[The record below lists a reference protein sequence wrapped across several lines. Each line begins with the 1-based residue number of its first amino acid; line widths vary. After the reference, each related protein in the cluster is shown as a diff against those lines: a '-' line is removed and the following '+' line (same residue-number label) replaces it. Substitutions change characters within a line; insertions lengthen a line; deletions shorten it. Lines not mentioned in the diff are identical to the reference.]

1 MFSRAKKNTP
11 IVGLD
16 VQTSSV
22 AATEI
27 IGGGSSPRV
36 GKTAIAP
43 LPPGATR
50 DGEVI
55 DSERFAAAL
64 KELFSSQKLGRRV
77 RVGLANQRA
86 VVRVMRMPTID
97 SRDDLETAIRF
108 QAKDEIPMALE
119 QAVIDWQVMARGVG
133 DGGQQMDVAVVAARR
148 DTVSGVLESIKLAG
162 LRPVGIDM
170 SAFGMI
176 RALRHEVSSTLPG
189 AVSDASSDQQGDAGK
204 GGAGA
209 DSVPRLYCN
218 LGDVVNLAVARDG
231 DCLFCRVSPFGVE
244 GIAQRLAERRGLDL
258 EHAREWLFHV
268 GLEQDPSEI
277 EGDPEIVLAA
287 REALTDGA
295 SKLADELRL
304 SLDFF
309 SAQEGAMPIESVV
322 ASGPGTTIS
331 GLSERLASELDCP
344 FESVR
349 PAALSHLDNASAARL
364 TLSYGLG
371 LEV

>member
-1 MFSRAKKNTP
+1 MLTSKKNAA

-16 VQTSSV
+16 IQTSSV

-27 IGGGSSPRV
+27 LGGGSAPKV

-55 DSERFAAAL
+55 DPERFAASL
-64 KELFSSQKLGRRV
+64 KELFSSQKLTRRV

-86 VVRVMRMPTID
+86 VVRVMRMPMID

-119 QAVIDWQVMARGVG
+119 QAVIDWQVMAKGVG
-133 DGGQQMDVAVVAARR
+133 EGGQQMDVAVVAARR
-148 DTVSGVLESIKLAG
+148 DTVSGVLEAIKLAG
-162 LRPVGIDM
+162 LRPAGIDM

-176 RALRHEVSSTLPG
+176 RALRHEVGAVPPG
-189 AVSDASSDQQGDAGK
+189 AAADASADQAGDAGS
-204 GGAGA
+204 A
-209 DSVPRLYCN
+209 PRLYCN
-218 LGDVVNLAVARDG
+218 LGDVVNLAVAVGG
-231 DCLFCRVSPFGVE
+231 DCLFCRVSPFGIE
-244 GIAQRLAERRGLDL
+244 GIAQRLAERKGLDL

-277 EGDPEIVLAA
+277 EGDSEIVLAA
-287 REALTDGA
+287 RDALTDGA

-304 SLDFF
+304 SLEFF
-309 SAQEGAMPIESVV
+309 SAQEGAMQIESVV

-331 GLSERLASELDCP
+331 GLSERLAKELDCP

-349 PAALSHLDNASAARL
+349 PAALSHLDNAAAARL